1 MYYNSIIMDI
11 IHCMK
16 GTLYTESQVRSA
28 SVARQKVKGTVVP
41 EVIWGSGVIAPL
53 IFNVGSEWR

>member
-1 MYYNSIIMDI
+1 
-11 IHCMK
+11 MK